1 MLQRVVGKAVGW
13 MLYNDILNTA
23 GPLPAS
29 AGLEAGADGAT
40 HAVKKLCQQDSIE
53 YIILVASNAY
63 SFLN

>member
-40 HAVKKLCQQDSIE
+40 HAVKKL
-53 YIILVASNAY
+53 
-63 SFLN
+63 